1 MEDKGNCYIYCRVS
15 TDEQAKEGYSL
26 EAQQKICTEK
36 AKELE
41 YRVAGVFVDEGQSA
55 TVSNRPEFLKM
66 LNEVESKPTTSI
78 IVYNTDRFARNAADH
93 FMIKERLKKVGAK
106 LISVAQPMLDE
117 SPEGKL
123 LDTFMAGI
131 NQFYSEDLSRKTKRG
146 MGGRWEQGWWLGP
159 APLGYINLDKDGKI
173 SGKAYTPEKQHYF
186 DELKLKRPL
195 GLIEQDP
202 DVAPLIKLI
211 FKLYATQR
219 YSFKKLGRI
228 LYKKGFRTR
237 NGEPLAHSTLY
248 QIITNTFYY
257 GLMKQKKSGLEKMG
271 RHEPIIDK
279 TIFDVCKLI
288 AEKKGNYATRERDYW
303 FMLRGLLVCSECA
316 EQWTAQ
322 WRFNLNSKKNDKIAY
337 YRCQKRL
344 PCKQAYIEVGE
355 MEKMAYEQLKRIKFT
370 KGFTDALTRKV
381 KRYLK
386 SHDGNEAKER
396 RKLLNIRSGY
406 IQKRKVMEERLYDK
420 TIDRA
425 TFKRGHDDIQTKI
438 NSVDD
443 KLVELESTRQFDF
456 DLLEE
461 VLAMT
466 RNIPKTYKEAPDF
479 LKKRYLQFFFDD
491 IVIKDKKIEIT
502 HFSPLIQEL
511 INQQQVILSSPWLP
525 LVDLFLKREIEFD
538 IQLPQVQTLYESF
551 GLPLY
556 ATN

>member
-1 MEDKGNCYIYCRVS
+1 MPNDITILNTAGELEKAWKGEKMEDKGNCYIYCRVS

-26 EAQQKICTEK
+26 EAQQNINTQK

-66 LNEVESKPTTSI
+66 LDEVEKNPTNAI

-93 FMIKERLKKVGAK
+93 FMIKERLKKVGTR

-146 MGGRWEQGWWLGP
+146 MTGRWEQGWWLGP
-159 APLGYINLDKDGKI
+159 APLGYINLDKHGKI
-173 SGKAYTPEKQHYF
+173 SGKAYTPEKQRYF
-186 DELKLKRPL
+186 EELQRPL
-195 GLIEQDP
+195 RLVEQDP
-202 DVAPLIKLI
+202 EVAPLIRLA

-228 LYKKGFRTR
+228 LYKKGLTTR
-237 NGEPLAHSTLY
+237 NGRPLAHSTLQ
-248 QIITNTFYY
+248 QIISNPFYY
-257 GLMKQKKSGLEKMG
+257 GWMKTKKNGLEGEG
-271 RHEPIIDK
+271 RHEPIIKEKLYD
-279 TIFDVCKLI
+279 ICQLI
-288 AEKKGNYATRERDYW
+288 ADKKGNYATRERNYW
-303 FMLRGLLVCSECA
+303 FILRGLLICSECG

-322 WRFNLNSKKNDKIAY
+322 WRFNLNSKKKDKIAY

-344 PCKQAYIEVGE
+344 PCKQAYVEVGE
-355 MEKMAYEQLKRIKFT
+355 MEKMVYERLKRIKFT

-381 KRYLK
+381 RKYLK
-386 SHDGNEAKER
+386 TRDGNEAKER
-396 RKLLNIRSGY
+396 RKLLNTRNGY

-420 TIDRA
+420 TIDRD
-425 TFKRGHDDIQTKI
+425 TFKRGHDDIQVKI
-438 NSVDD
+438 NDID
-443 KLVELESTRQFDF
+443 RKLSELESSRHFDF
-456 DLLEE
+456 NLLEE

-479 LKKRYLQFFFDD
+479 LKKLYLHFFFED
-491 IVIKDKKIEIT
+491 IAIRDKKVENT
-502 HFSPLIQEL
+502 HFSPLVQEL
-511 INQQQVILSSPWLP
+511 INQQQVILTST
-525 LVDLFLKREIEFD
+525 
-538 IQLPQVQTLYESF
+538 QLPE
-551 GLPLY
+551 
-556 ATN
+556 